1 MELIEMWTRNRGK
14 QHKEGTKGG
23 NKMNQ
28 QKSHL
33 MFQSMGLNKL
43 GELKVD
49 SKMKMRMTLISHM
62 QHSESETKSS

>member
-1 MELIEMWTRNRGK
+1 
-14 QHKEGTKGG
+14 
-23 NKMNQ
+23 MNQ

-49 SKMKMRMTLISHM
+49 SKMKMRMKLISHM
-62 QHSESETKSS
+62 QHSESETESS